1 MADTIFYY
9 LNNTTRTSSATT
21 LTQAIWFNSETFLSA
36 VSIGDNVTAI
46 GDNCFQFVST
56 MPSIFIPDN
65 VISIGLQS
73 FYFSSIVNVRLSNNI
88 TSFGNAFSDCASLQ
102 NISMPDNLTNTQ
114 LNAFF
119 NCTSLR
125 EVSFG
130 KNLQAIGQNTFFN
143 CTNLTRIN
151 FLGNAPTLGTNAFL
165 NTNANLRVYRKKNF
179 VTGWTS
185 TFGEKPV
192 VIISD
197 NVVKSGGSGK
207 LTTKKRSLSAYDP
220 DATIYIN
227 NVEAADGQ
235 ALEETTKNA
244 INAFVVGCKSDNIWD
259 AIKSSCILAGARTLN
274 GALVPLK
281 GVAPTNNFFISSDY
295 NRATGLLGDGSSK
308 YLNTNRNNNA
318 DPQNNNHQTTYL
330 TSFNP
335 TSAVETVMGFSNA
348 SIGYTAIIY
357 VRADGSLRLF
367 NRSSSGTIVVF
378 SSVTYPQ
385 FMGTS
390 RSISTSFSRI
400 VNNTLTTQNI
410 TTQTLS
416 NFPIFVFASSST
428 PNGIPSQYSK
438 SRIAF
443 YSIGENLNLSLY
455 KTRIDTLM
463 SAYSALT

>member
-1 MADTIFYY
+1 MPTSTFYY
-9 LNNTTRTSSATT
+9 SDGSSTTSSDAIITQSSYNRALI
-21 LTQAIWFNSETFLSA
+21 LTSVNIGSGVT
-36 VSIGDNVTAI
+36 SIGTNAFYECSLLTSV
-46 GDNCFQFVST
+46 T
-56 MPSIFIPDN
+56 MPNS
-65 VISIGLQS
+65 VTSIG
-73 FYFSSIVNVRLSNNI
+73 ND
-88 TSFGNAFSDCASLQ
+88 AFSYCSSL
-102 NISMPDNLTNTQ
+102 I
-114 LNAFF
+114 
-119 NCTSLR
+119 R
-125 EVSFG
+125 V
-130 KNLQAIGQNTFFN
+130 
-143 CTNLTRIN
+143 N
-151 FLGNAPTLGTNAFL
+151 FLGNAPSLGVNVFL
-165 NTNANLRVYRKKNF
+165 NTNSNLKIYRKKNF
-179 VTGWTS
+179 VTGWSS
-185 TFGEKPV
+185 TFDGKPV
-192 VIISD
+192 VLISD

-207 LTTKKRSLSAYDP
+207 LIGKKRSLSTYDP

-235 ALEETTKNA
+235 PLEDTTKNA

-274 GALVPLK
+274 GALTPLK
-281 GVAPTNNFFISSDY
+281 GIAPTNNFFISSDY

-335 TSAVETVMGFSNA
+335 TSAIETVMGFSNG
-348 SIGYTAIIY
+348 SIGYTAIVY
-357 VRADGSLRLF
+357 VGADGSLRLF
-367 NRSSSGTIVVF
+367 NRSSSGSAIVVF

-416 NFPIFVFASSST
+416 NFPIFVFASSNSST
-428 PNGIPSQYSK
+428 PNPSQYSN